1 MASLLLDHGADP
13 SAANHSTGWTAAMQA
28 AQMGDLET
36 VKLLAKRGADF
47 AALSD
52 LTLALNIN
60 QNHPAAAAFIDAVVR
75 WPPIRIAV
83 ACRAP
88 TDLGA
93 MLRRGLVDTIGH
105 HSRAELIATATSPA
119 ELWPGQPAPCPAT
132 ARLAREAMA
141 KWSLSNH
148 RLHHANFRAAVYA
161 VLLTAARLTY
171 LGRNARRRSARQRTL
186 PALPEELWLAVL
198 SNLLRRDW
206 AV

>member
-132 ARLAREAMA
+132 ASGGHGQVVAVEPPAPPRQ
-141 KWSLSNH
+141 LSGGG
-148 RLHHANFRAAVYA
+148 LCRAADGG
-161 VLLTAARLTY
+161 AA
-171 LGRNARRRSARQRTL
+171 NL
-186 PALPEELWLAVL
+186 PG
-198 SNLLRRDW
+198 
-206 AV
+206 